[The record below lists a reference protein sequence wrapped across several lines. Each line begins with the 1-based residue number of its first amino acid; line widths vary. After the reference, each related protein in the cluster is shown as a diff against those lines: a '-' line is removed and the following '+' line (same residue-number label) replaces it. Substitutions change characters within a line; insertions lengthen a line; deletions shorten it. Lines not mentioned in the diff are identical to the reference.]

1 MSSTDGPI
9 FAKFLS
15 ILALGSV
22 PRELRKPLE
31 LASTRK
37 SDATLE
43 TPKPRP
49 TWIKPSKAT
58 PSIAAMQTQLEVG
71 RAARHPRVIIAPPR
85 LNLRRA
91 GSYQHEK
98 GPLSSTSSR
107 FNFNHLFFSPTF
119 PEPSRPR
126 PPAKKSP
133 TRPRP
138 SRVLRILAWLLSTV
152 FVFYVAAHA
161 IRKHVELAGVKL
173 TYLDRN
179 TGEDEVEM
187 VSRQALPDFPTP
199 VITEDKWGRSKWTV
213 SIPKKH
219 PFPLSVSEYSEMSRA
234 CKDVQATVRSQRE
247 WTGTKQQPFSTMHGK
262 SDSHYV
268 DVREAAKSGLLPNLH
283 SEREAESEGR
293 QTPQFGSFVGVNK
306 DSYMSE
312 CDKSLTVVLETD
324 EAGIGHT
331 LMMLWTFYGLAKEQG
346 RSFLSRIADGLVSAA
361 TAKDV
366 LVDSLSTRKANG
378 AAAADDDDDYTRKIL
393 YDFARRGYEA
403 LFHLANGDVEYI
415 DGRVQ
420 SLTAQAAKSKL
431 PIAGM
436 HIRRGDCHPL
446 EFPYRDSYIPNEVYA
461 DAART
466 ALKKKLP
473 EANTLP
479 LLVVASDDPM
489 VHGSPELV
497 GAHHAQDRIKLASKE
512 TLDKSGATGSRDRSI
527 MHRFKDETFGW
538 EGGFFS
544 TMFWNLGMP
553 KGQAGNHETRVSTET
568 VALRTFLARAYLL
581 DLSVLAR
588 AGDAVVCSV
597 GSMGCRILGVMMGWR
612 EVSDGGRWLN
622 IDGEHKWM
630 GLTW

>member
-1 MSSTDGPI
+1 M
-9 FAKFLS
+9 F
-15 ILALGSV
+15 
-22 PRELRKPLE
+22 
-31 LASTRK
+31 
-37 SDATLE
+37 
-43 TPKPRP
+43 
-49 TWIKPSKAT
+49 
-58 PSIAAMQTQLEVG
+58 
-71 RAARHPRVIIAPPR
+71 
-85 LNLRRA
+85 
-91 GSYQHEK
+91 
-98 GPLSSTSSR
+98 
-107 FNFNHLFFSPTF
+107 
-119 PEPSRPR
+119 
-126 PPAKKSP
+126 
-133 TRPRP
+133 
-138 SRVLRILAWLLSTV
+138 RILAWLLSTV

-262 SDSHYV
+262 SDSNYV

-346 RSFLSRIADGLVSAA
+346 RAFFVEDSRWAYGRYTSIFQPPPVPDCKPPPRHEMVPCPTQARHLVVSAA

-378 AAAADDDDDYTRKIL
+378 AAAADDDYTRKIL

-461 DAART
+461 DYART

-473 EANTLP
+473 EANALP

-489 VHGSPELV
+489 VHGSPELA

-512 TLDKSGATGSRDRSI
+512 TLDKSGSTGSRDRSI